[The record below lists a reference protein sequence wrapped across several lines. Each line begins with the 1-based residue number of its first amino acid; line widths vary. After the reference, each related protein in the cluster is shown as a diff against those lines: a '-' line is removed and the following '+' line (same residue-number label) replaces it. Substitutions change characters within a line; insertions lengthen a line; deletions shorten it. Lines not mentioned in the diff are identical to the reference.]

1 MKTFLSFLKI
11 GALNI
16 LLIGSGLIAA
26 EIFIRAYGAAR
37 SESPLDLAKYI
48 QALKNDTHDSALNKS
63 GVRHPFPYV
72 EFKGRPFSGEN
83 NSDGFRFT
91 HSSTSKSQIKVA
103 FFGGSTGYIGDPPI
117 PGLIETLVNKN
128 GFKTSI
134 DNYSVVSSN
143 HNQHMHSIVEHLP
156 NKGYDLVIF
165 YGGYNELLQPRFYDP
180 RPGYPY
186 NFNLSREM
194 KIEHQLLYKHS
205 LLFRKVIEVLYG
217 GVNNFLGIKQ
227 DPNSSGWE
235 QSIVENY
242 ISTAKT
248 SRKLSRA
255 LLTGRCSNPFLIVY
269 QSYNYEQKDVPETF
283 KKNVHQRVSG
293 FIDSI
298 DWGINTSQLIKP
310 GSVRFTD
317 IVHIDQK
324 GNNIVAQSISDSKT
338 LANALNTCRI
348 E

>member
-1 MKTFLSFLKI
+1 MKTIFSILKV
-11 GALNI
+11 GALN
-16 LLIGSGLIAA
+16 LLFIGSGLIAA
-26 EIFIRAYGAAR
+26 EIFIRAYEVAR
-37 SESPLDLAKYI
+37 SESPLNLSNYI
-48 QALKNDTHDSALNKS
+48 QALRNNRHDSVLNRS
-63 GVRHPFPYV
+63 GVRHPFPYI

-91 HSSTSKSQIKVA
+91 DTSNPKSQIKVA

-117 PGLIETLVNKN
+117 PGLIEILLNRK
-128 GFKTSI
+128 GLKTSI

-156 NKGYDLVIF
+156 NRDYDLVIF

-186 NFNLSREM
+186 NFNLTREM
-194 KIEHQLLYKHS
+194 KIEHQILYKHS
-205 LLFRKVIEVLYG
+205 LLFRKAIEILYG
-217 GVNNFLGIKQ
+217 GVNDFLGIKQ
-227 DPNSSGWE
+227 DPSSSEWE

-269 QSYNYEQKDVPETF
+269 QSYNYEQKDVPGSF
-283 KKNVHQRVSG
+283 KENVHQRVSG

-310 GSVRFTD
+310 GSARFTD
-317 IVHIDQK
+317 IVHIDQR
-324 GNNIVAQSISDSKT
+324 GNSLVAQKI
-338 LANALNTCRI
+338 
-348 E
+348 